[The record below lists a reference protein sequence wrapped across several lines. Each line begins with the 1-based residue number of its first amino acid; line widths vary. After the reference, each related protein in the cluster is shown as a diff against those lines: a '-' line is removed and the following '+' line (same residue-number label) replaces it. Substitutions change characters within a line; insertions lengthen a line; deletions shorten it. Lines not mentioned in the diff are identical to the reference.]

1 MFFRLVEACVTLLV
15 LLSLSYGGDKKHNTT
30 PLPSQGVVPD
40 EITAVKIG
48 EAVFPPIFGEEEVS
62 RYRPYHAMLKDS
74 VWTVYGTLKP
84 NARGGTPMMTIQKS
98 DGKVIEIWHSQ

>member
-1 MFFRLVEACVTLLV
+1 MFFRPACATLLV
-15 LLSLSYGGDKKHNTT
+15 LLSLSYGGDKKHNMT

-48 EAVFPPIFGEEEVS
+48 EVVFPPIFGGEEVS
-62 RYRPYHAMLKDS
+62 RYRPYHAMLKDG
-74 VWTVYGTLKP
+74 VWTVYGKP
-84 NARGGTPMMTIQKS
+84 NAHGGTPMMTIQKN